1 MDAGLVFVLAATG
14 VFLLVPLAFA
24 WLSTNPRRWARI
36 EGVLGRDPRG
46 SERWA
51 RWAAGF
57 WVASGSV
64 YIVMG
69 VVRLRSDRPSD
80 FGWLIVA
87 QGALFMALGAA
98 VYLVNRRLRR
108 TAASVK
114 TQVEDRA
121 EPGRPRPGG

>member
-1 MDAGLVFVLAATG
+1 MDAGLVVVLAATG

-24 WLSTNPRRWARI
+24 WLSTNPRRWARV

-69 VVRLRSDRPSD
+69 VVRLRSDVPRL
-80 FGWLIVA
+80 GWVWLVM
-87 QGALFMALGAA
+87 GALYIAFGVAG
-98 VYLVNRRLRR
+98 YLLQDRVRRERS
-108 TAASVK
+108 TQP
-114 TQVEDRA
+114 QVEDRA
-121 EPGRPRPGG
+121 EPRSPGAGG

>member
-1 MDAGLVFVLAATG
+1 MDAGLVVVLAATG

-69 VVRLRSDRPSD
+69 VVRLRSDVPGL
-80 FGWLIVA
+80 GWVWLVM
-87 QGALFMALGAA
+87 GALYIAFGVAG
-98 VYLVNRRLRR
+98 YLLQDRVRRER
-108 TAASVK
+108 S
-114 TQVEDRA
+114 TQPQVQDRA
-121 EPGRPRPGG
+121 EPRGPGAGG